1 VKGRCRGPAW
11 MTPPR
16 MSPALRPSAAMRRFS
31 GWRVPYPVAPWS
43 RSVPRRPTVWPM
55 PDTVPVDEEL
65 RPGVALWEAG
75 RYVEAHE
82 EFEHLWLVEV
92 GPRRHFLRGLV
103 HAAMGFHYLTVGDLI
118 SARSKLASAA
128 NLLDGFP
135 GDFLGL
141 DVDGLRAGILASQAA
156 EPAISAESTSSP

>member
-1 VKGRCRGPAW
+1 
-11 MTPPR
+11 
-16 MSPALRPSAAMRRFS
+16 
-31 GWRVPYPVAPWS
+31 
-43 RSVPRRPTVWPM
+43 M
-55 PDTVPVDEEL
+55 PDTVRVDEEL

-141 DVDGLRAGILASQAA
+141 DVDGVRAGILASRAVLETGGHGA
-156 EPAISAESTSSP
+156 PADFGGVTIPHLTQQVAGLDVRTTGA

>member
-1 VKGRCRGPAW
+1 
-11 MTPPR
+11 
-16 MSPALRPSAAMRRFS
+16 MS
-31 GWRVPYPVAPWS
+31 
-43 RSVPRRPTVWPM
+43 
-55 PDTVPVDEEL
+55 DTVPVDEEL
-65 RPGVALWEAG
+65 RHGVLLWQAG
-75 RYVEAHE
+75 QYVEAHE
-82 EFEHLWLVEV
+82 EFEQLWLVEV

-141 DVDGLRAGILASQAA
+141 DVDGVRAGILASRAVLETGGDDAPMDLGGVSIPRLTQQVAGLDVR
-156 EPAISAESTSSP
+156 TTGT

>member
-1 VKGRCRGPAW
+1 
-11 MTPPR
+11 
-16 MSPALRPSAAMRRFS
+16 
-31 GWRVPYPVAPWS
+31 
-43 RSVPRRPTVWPM
+43 M
-55 PDTVPVDEEL
+55 PDTGPVDEEL

-75 RYVEAHE
+75 CYVEAHE

-141 DVDGLRAGILASQAA
+141 DVDGVRAGILASRAVLETGGHDAPMDLGGVTIPRLTRQVAGLDVR
-156 EPAISAESTSSP
+156 TTGT

>member
-1 VKGRCRGPAW
+1 
-11 MTPPR
+11 
-16 MSPALRPSAAMRRFS
+16 MSDA
-31 GWRVPYPVAPWS
+31 
-43 RSVPRRPTVWPM
+43 
-55 PDTVPVDEEL
+55 VPVDEEL
-65 RPGVALWEAG
+65 LPGVALWKAG

-103 HAAMGFHYLTVGDLI
+103 HAAMGFHYLTSGDVI
-118 SARSKLASAA
+118 SARSKLASAS

-141 DVDGLRAGILASQAA
+141 DVDGVRAGILASRAVLEA
-156 EPAISAESTSSP
+156 GGHNAPMDHGGLAIPHLTPRVTGLDVRTTET

>member
-1 VKGRCRGPAW
+1 
-11 MTPPR
+11 
-16 MSPALRPSAAMRRFS
+16 
-31 GWRVPYPVAPWS
+31 
-43 RSVPRRPTVWPM
+43 M
-55 PDTVPVDEEL
+55 PHAKPVDEEL

-118 SARSKLASAA
+118 SARSKLDSAA

-141 DVDGLRAGILASQAA
+141 DVEGVRAGILASRAVLETSGHDAPMDRGAVTIPHLMQHLAGLDVLTTGTR
-156 EPAISAESTSSP
+156 SAP

>member
-1 VKGRCRGPAW
+1 
-11 MTPPR
+11 
-16 MSPALRPSAAMRRFS
+16 
-31 GWRVPYPVAPWS
+31 
-43 RSVPRRPTVWPM
+43 M
-55 PDTVPVDEEL
+55 PETVPVDEEL

-141 DVDGLRAGILASQAA
+141 DVDGVRAGILASRAVLETGGDDAPMDLGGVSIPRLTQQVAGLDVR
-156 EPAISAESTSSP
+156 TTGT

>member
-1 VKGRCRGPAW
+1 
-11 MTPPR
+11 
-16 MSPALRPSAAMRRFS
+16 
-31 GWRVPYPVAPWS
+31 
-43 RSVPRRPTVWPM
+43 M
-55 PDTVPVDEEL
+55 PETVPVDEEL

-141 DVDGLRAGILASQAA
+141 DVDGVRAGILASQAA
-156 EPAISAESTSSP
+156 LETGGVAAPMDLGWVTIPRLTQAAAMRDVRTTGT

>member
-1 VKGRCRGPAW
+1 
-11 MTPPR
+11 
-16 MSPALRPSAAMRRFS
+16 
-31 GWRVPYPVAPWS
+31 
-43 RSVPRRPTVWPM
+43 M
-55 PDTVPVDEEL
+55 PDTIPVDEEL

-103 HAAMGFHYLTVGDLI
+103 HAAMGFHYLTVGDLL

-141 DVDGLRAGILASQAA
+141 DVDGVRAGIVASRAVLEAGGHDVPVDRGAVTIPHLTQHATA
-156 EPAISAESTSSP
+156 LDVLTPGT